1 MERISKFLLLA
12 IFLLAS
18 LNIQAQSVTV
28 TGKVTDSDGMEVIG
42 ANVLLKG
49 SAGVGTITDLDGK
62 YTIKV
67 NNAAKDVLVFSY
79 VGMQNQEVKV
89 AGKTQINVTLKADA
103 IQLDEVVA
111 IGYGT
116 SRRKD
121 LTGSVVSVKS
131 EDLLKTP
138 TSDVTQA
145 LAGRVAGVQ
154 VMQSEGAPGLKYQS
168 AYVEVYQSPKVMNL
182 FILLTDSQPK
192 MVYRHLIRVKSK
204 ALIF

>member
-1 MERISKFLLLA
+1 
-12 IFLLAS
+12 
-18 LNIQAQSVTV
+18 
-28 TGKVTDSDGMEVIG
+28 
-42 ANVLLKG
+42 
-49 SAGVGTITDLDGK
+49 
-62 YTIKV
+62 
-67 NNAAKDVLVFSY
+67 
-79 VGMQNQEVKV
+79 MQNQEVKV

-154 VMQSEGAPGLKYQS
+154 VMQSEGAPGAEISIRVRGGISITQS
-168 AYVEVYQSPKVMNL
+168 NEPL
-182 FILLTDSQPK
+182 ILLTDSQPK

>member
-89 AGKTQINVTLKADA
+89 AGKTQLNVTLKADA

-145 LAGRVAGVQ
+145 LEELNRNVLYL
-154 VMQSEGAPGLKYQS
+154 SEYQI
-168 AYVEVYQSPKVMNL
+168 AARIY
-182 FILLTDSQPK
+182 F
-192 MVYRHLIRVKSK
+192 
-204 ALIF
+204 

>member
-154 VMQSEGAPGLKYQS
+154 VMQSEGAPGAEIS
-168 AYVEVYQSPKVMNL
+168 IRVYQSPKVMNL